1 MAKEE
6 NMHVVMLPWSAF
18 GHLIPF
24 LHLSIALAK
33 AGIRVSFVSTPSNLR
48 RLPTHLIPP
57 HLLAPLNLV
66 ELQLPPVDGLP
77 TGGEA
82 TVDISMDQI
91 QYLKTAYDLLKP
103 QLKKFISQDTPDWII
118 QDFVPCWTDEISREL
133 NLNIPLI
140 LFSAYSA
147 TLFAF
152 LGPPE
157 YLTSDAKTKYWPSP
171 ETLTS
176 PPEWV
181 TFPSTVAFRPFEA
194 GPIHASSFGRNASGV
209 TDVERFMI
217 AVISCKAIAIRSCKE
232 YEGDYLDL
240 LEKVS
245 RRPVFP
251 VGLLPPVAPAPPEKE
266 SFKGGGEEWLT
277 IFKWLDQ
284 QPPKSIVFVGFGSE
298 CKLSREQVFEI
309 AHGLQISGLSF
320 LWALRKPTWAN
331 DDDDALP
338 PEFRARTE
346 GRGVVCMGWAPQT
359 EILAHPSVGGS
370 LFHSGWGSIIETLQF
385 GHTIVVLPI
394 VADQGLNARLLV
406 EKGLAVEV
414 ERGEDGSFDRKGIA
428 EALRKAMV
436 DEEGEGLRL
445 RARGMRN
452 IFGDHRLHQAYMDG
466 FIQYLKNGP
475 KAYTP

>member
-48 RLPTHLIPP
+48 RLPTHLIPT
-57 HLLAPLNLV
+57 HLPAPLDLV

-77 TGGEA
+77 SGGEA
-82 TVDISMDQI
+82 TVDISVDQI

-103 QLKKFISQDTPDWII
+103 QLKQFISQDTPDWII
-118 QDFVPCWTDEISREL
+118 QDFCPRWTDEISREL

-140 LFSAYSA
+140 LFSVYSA

-157 YLTSDAKTKYWPSP
+157 YLTGDAQTKYWPSF
-171 ETLTS
+171 ESLTS

-181 TFPSTVAFRPFEA
+181 TFPSTVACRPFEA
-194 GPIHASSFGRNASGV
+194 GPIHAGIFGRNASGIS
-209 TDVERFMI
+209 DVERF
-217 AVISCKAIAIRSCKE
+217 VIGVTSCKAIAIRSCKE
-232 YEGDYLDL
+232 YEGDYLAL
-240 LEKVS
+240 IEKVH
-245 RRPVFP
+245 RRPVIP
-251 VGLLPPVAPAPPEKE
+251 VGLLPPAAPSSEKE
-266 SFKGGGEEWLT
+266 SFQGGEWLT

-298 CKLSREQVFEI
+298 CKLSREHVFEI
-309 AHGLQISGLSF
+309 AHGLEIFGLSF
-320 LWALRKPTWAN
+320 LWALRKPMWAY

-346 GRGVVCMGWAPQT
+346 GRGVVCMGWAPQM

-385 GHTIVVLPI
+385 GHTIVVLPM

-445 RARGMRN
+445 RAREMKT

-475 KAYTP
+475 KDNTP